1 MQTSIER
8 MLPQEQYADIA
19 RHQDESGESIP
30 RCDVYVCKLKSR
42 HAQKKS
48 VDAHKRQLCDLC
60 GEFVPA
66 ACICRMDGLLDLC
79 PECFQHM
86 AMMPEG
92 RVKSSIKRIL
102 IGNVL

>member
-1 MQTSIER
+1 MSCPQTSKT
-8 MLPQEQYADIA
+8 LKNGSPKCDL
-19 RHQDESGESIP
+19 GEVRS
-30 RCDVYVCKLKSR
+30 C
-42 HAQKKS
+42 
-48 VDAHKRQLCDLC
+48 KRQLCDLC

-102 IGNVL
+102 IDNVL